1 MLESVEERTVSLPV
15 TGMHCAACSSA
26 IERRLKKLPGV
37 SAATVNLAAESATVT
52 FDPGTLQEK
61 DIVANI
67 RETGYEV
74 PVARLELPVTGMTC
88 ANCATA
94 IERTL
99 NRRLSGVVRAQVNL
113 ATEKA
118 TVDYIPGL
126 TDRQAVGE
134 AIKAAGY
141 GIVEGEPEELEDVE
155 QQAREKE
162 AHRQQKSFWVG
173 VAFTLPLLLLS
184 MGRDLMLLGPWA
196 FANWV
201 NWLLLL
207 LATPVQF
214 YVGAD
219 YYRGGWKALKNRS
232 ANMDLLIAM
241 GSSAAYFYSVPVTVA
256 LTWGYTGIGD
266 HVYFETAALIITLVK
281 LGKLL
286 EAGARVRTSSAI
298 KKLMGLR
305 PKTARVLRAGE
316 EVDVPVE
323 KLQAGDI
330 VSVRPGE
337 RIPVDGVVTEGA
349 SAVDES
355 MLTGESMPVSKE
367 PGDEVVGGAINGQ
380 GFFRFR
386 ATRVGAETAL
396 AQIIRLVQQAQGSK
410 AAIQRVVDR
419 VSSVFVPIV
428 IVIAMATLAVWWFAV
443 AAGFTPAMIRM
454 VAVLVIACPCALG
467 LATPTAI
474 MVGTGRGAERGI
486 LFKNSEALETTH
498 SVAIVV
504 LDKTGTI
511 TIGQP
516 VVTEVVP
523 SSSEDVFREL
533 QPDSLAPDNIVLR
546 LAASAERASE
556 HPLAEAIVR
565 AAESRDL
572 QLLQPESFQA
582 VSGHGVEARLEGRQ
596 VLLGNRRMLI
606 EHQIESDGL
615 SAEADRLEQQAQ
627 TAVWVVVDRR
637 AIGLIAI
644 SDSIKP
650 GAREA
655 VAELHRLGLEVIML
669 TGDNPLTAK
678 TIAQQ
683 VGISQFRAEVLP
695 ADKADEVRRLQVEG
709 RGLVAMVGD
718 GINDAPALAQ
728 ADVGIAIGTGTDVA
742 METADI
748 TLMRG
753 DLRSVPQAIALS
765 RRTMRTIRQNL
776 FWAFVYNVML
786 IPVAAGVLYPFT
798 DLPHILRALHPALA
812 AFAMTIS
819 SISVVLN
826 SLRLRRG

>member
-1 MLESVEERTVSLPV
+1 MKERTVSLPV
-15 TGMHCAACSSA
+15 TGMHCAACSA
-26 IERRLKKLPGV
+26 TIERQLKKMNGV
-37 SAATVNLAAESATVT
+37 TAATVNLAVENATVT
-52 FDPGTLQEK
+52 FDPAAVGEK
-61 DIVANI
+61 DIVARI

-74 PVARLELPVTGMTC
+74 PVARAELPITGMTC
-88 ANCATA
+88 ANCAAT

-99 NRRLSGVVRAQVNL
+99 NKRVPGVVRAQVNL

-118 TVDYIPGL
+118 SVDYIPGL
-126 TDRQAVGE
+126 TDRQAVVE

-141 GIVEGEPEELEDVE
+141 GVVEGEPEELEDVE
-155 QQAREKE
+155 QKARERE
-162 AHRQQKSFWVG
+162 AQRQQRTFWVG
-173 VAFTLPLLLLS
+173 VVFTLPLLVLS

-256 LTWGYTGIGD
+256 LTWGYAGIGD

-305 PKTARVLRAGE
+305 PKTARVLRDGE

-323 KLQAGDI
+323 KLQVGDV

-337 RIPVDGVVTEGA
+337 RIPVDGVVSEGA
-349 SAVDES
+349 SSVDES

-419 VSSVFVPIV
+419 VSAVFVPIV
-428 IVIAMATLAVWWFAV
+428 IVIALTTLAVWWFAV

-474 MVGTGRGAERGI
+474 MVGTGKGAEKGI

-498 SVAIVV
+498 AVSIVV

-516 VVTEVVP
+516 IVTRVIP
-523 SSSEDVFREL
+523 STSEDLFRDL
-533 QPDSLAPDNIVLR
+533 QADSLTPDNIVLR
-546 LAASAERASE
+546 LAASAEKGSE
-556 HPLAEAIVR
+556 HPLGEAIVR
-565 AAESRDL
+565 AAEGRKL
-572 QLLQPESFQA
+572 KLVQPEGFQA
-582 VSGHGVEARLEGRQ
+582 VSGHGIEARVEGRQ
-596 VLLGNRRMLI
+596 VLLGNRRMI
-606 EHQIESDGL
+606 TQYQVDSNGL
-615 SAEADRLEQQAQ
+615 SEEADRLEEQAQ
-627 TAVWVVVDRR
+627 TAVWVAVDRK
-637 AIGLIAI
+637 AIGLIAV

-655 VAELHRLGLEVIML
+655 IEELQRLGLEVIML
-669 TGDNPLTAK
+669 TGDNPLTAR
-678 TIAQQ
+678 TIARQ
-683 VGISQFRAEVLP
+683 VGIEQVRAEVLP

-753 DLRSVPQAIALS
+753 DLRSVSQAIMLS

-798 DLPHILRALHPALA
+798 ELPNILRSLHPALA

-819 SISVVLN
+819 SVTVVLN
-826 SLRLRRG
+826 SLRLRRF

>member
-1 MLESVEERTVSLPV
+1 
-15 TGMHCAACSSA
+15 MHCAACSA
-26 IERRLKKLPGV
+26 TIERQLKKMNGV
-37 SAATVNLAAESATVT
+37 TAATVNLAVENATVT
-52 FDPGTLQEK
+52 FDPAAVGEK
-61 DIVANI
+61 DIVARI

-74 PVARLELPVTGMTC
+74 PVARAELPITGMTC
-88 ANCATA
+88 ANCAAT

-99 NRRLSGVVRAQVNL
+99 NKRVPGVVRAQVNL

-118 TVDYIPGL
+118 SVDYIPGL
-126 TDRQAVGE
+126 TDRQAVVE

-141 GIVEGEPEELEDVE
+141 GVVEGEPEELEDVE
-155 QQAREKE
+155 QKARERE
-162 AHRQQKSFWVG
+162 AQRQQRTFWVG
-173 VAFTLPLLLLS
+173 VVFTLPLLVLS

-256 LTWGYTGIGD
+256 LTWGYAGIGD

-305 PKTARVLRAGE
+305 PKTARVLRDGE

-323 KLQAGDI
+323 KLQVGDV

-337 RIPVDGVVTEGA
+337 RIPVDGVVSEGA
-349 SAVDES
+349 SSVDES

-419 VSSVFVPIV
+419 VSAVFVPIV
-428 IVIAMATLAVWWFAV
+428 IVIALTTLAVWWFAV

-474 MVGTGRGAERGI
+474 MVGTGKGAEKGI

-498 SVAIVV
+498 AVSIVV

-516 VVTEVVP
+516 IVTRVIP
-523 SSSEDVFREL
+523 STSEDLFRDL
-533 QPDSLAPDNIVLR
+533 QADSLTPDNIVLR
-546 LAASAERASE
+546 LAASAEKGSE
-556 HPLAEAIVR
+556 HPLGEAIVR
-565 AAESRDL
+565 AAEGRKL
-572 QLLQPESFQA
+572 KLVQPEGFQA
-582 VSGHGVEARLEGRQ
+582 VSGHGIEARVEGRQ
-596 VLLGNRRMLI
+596 VLLGNRRMI
-606 EHQIESDGL
+606 TQYQVDSNGL
-615 SAEADRLEQQAQ
+615 SEEADRLEEQAQ
-627 TAVWVVVDRR
+627 TAVWVAVDRK
-637 AIGLIAI
+637 AIGLIAV

-655 VAELHRLGLEVIML
+655 IEELQRLGLEVIML
-669 TGDNPLTAK
+669 TGDNPLTAR
-678 TIAQQ
+678 TIARQ
-683 VGISQFRAEVLP
+683 VGIEQVRAEVLP

-753 DLRSVPQAIALS
+753 DLRSVSQAIMLS

-798 DLPHILRALHPALA
+798 ELPNILRSLHPALA

-819 SISVVLN
+819 SVTVVLN
-826 SLRLRRG
+826 SLRLRRF

>member
-1 MLESVEERTVSLPV
+1 MEERTVSLPV
-15 TGMHCAACSSA
+15 TGMHCAACSST
-26 IERRLKKLPGV
+26 IERQLKKMQGV
-37 SAATVNLAAESATVT
+37 RAATVNLAAENATVT
-52 FDPGTLQEK
+52 FDPGAVREK
-61 DIVANI
+61 DLVARI

-74 PVARLELPVTGMTC
+74 PAARVELPITGMTC
-88 ANCATA
+88 ANCAAT

-99 NRRLSGVVRAQVNL
+99 NKRVPGVVKAQVNL

-118 TVDYIPGL
+118 TIDYIPGL
-126 TDRQAVGE
+126 TDRQAMGE
-134 AIKAAGY
+134 AIRAAGY
-141 GIVEGEPEELEDVE
+141 GVVEGEPEELEDVE
-155 QQAREKE
+155 QRARERE
-162 AHRQQKSFWVG
+162 AQRQQRSFWVG
-173 VAFTLPLLLLS
+173 VLFTLPLLVLS

-219 YYRGGWKALKNRS
+219 YYRGGWKALRNRS

-305 PKTARVLRAGE
+305 PKTARVLRDGK

-323 KLQAGDI
+323 NLQVGDV

-337 RIPVDGVVTEGA
+337 RIPVDGIVSEGA

-419 VSSVFVPIV
+419 VSAVFVPIV
-428 IVIAMATLAVWWFAV
+428 IVIALTTLAVWWFAL

-474 MVGTGRGAERGI
+474 MVGTGKGAEKGI

-498 SVAIVV
+498 AVSIVV

-516 VVTEVVP
+516 VVTQVVP
-523 SSSEDVFREL
+523 SSSGDVFRDL
-533 QPDSLAPDNIVLR
+533 QADSLTPDNLVLR
-546 LAASAERASE
+546 LAASAEKASE
-556 HPLAEAIVR
+556 HPLGEAIVR
-565 AAESRDL
+565 AAQGREL
-572 QLLQPESFQA
+572 QLLQPEGFQA
-582 VSGHGVEARLEGRQ
+582 VSGHGIEARVEGRQ
-596 VLLGNRRMLI
+596 VLLGNRRLLA
-606 EHQIESDGL
+606 QYRVDSNGL
-615 SAEADRLEQQAQ
+615 SEEADRLEEQAQ
-627 TAVWVVVDRR
+627 TAVWVVVDRK
-637 AIGLIAI
+637 AIGLIAV

-655 VAELHRLGLEVIML
+655 VQELQRLGLEVIML
-669 TGDNPLTAK
+669 TGDNPLTAR

-683 VGISQFRAEVLP
+683 VGIEQVRAEVLP
-695 ADKADEVRRLQVEG
+695 ADKADEIRRLQVEG

-753 DLRSVPQAIALS
+753 DLRSVSEAIMLS

-776 FWAFVYNVML
+776 FWAFFYNVML

-798 DLPHILRALHPALA
+798 GLPTILRSLHPALA

-819 SISVVLN
+819 SVTVVLN
-826 SLRLRRG
+826 SLRLRRF